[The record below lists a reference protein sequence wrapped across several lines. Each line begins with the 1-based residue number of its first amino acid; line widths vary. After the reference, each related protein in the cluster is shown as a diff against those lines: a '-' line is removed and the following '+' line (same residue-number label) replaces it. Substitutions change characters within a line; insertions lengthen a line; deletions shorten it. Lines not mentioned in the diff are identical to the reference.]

1 MVADEAGVKRVKLF
15 LPVKLA
21 YFLAKQA
28 EKKAKKN
35 GKKPVLTSFAVYN
48 LARNNM
54 FDSSKAE
61 EELDYHTRSYRET
74 IHDMIAWMKEYGLI
88 GVGSASAA
96 NTASAQA

>member
-1 MVADEAGVKRVKLF
+1 M
-15 LPVKLA
+15 
-21 YFLAKQA
+21 
-28 EKKAKKN
+28 
-35 GKKPVLTSFAVYN
+35 LTSFAVYN